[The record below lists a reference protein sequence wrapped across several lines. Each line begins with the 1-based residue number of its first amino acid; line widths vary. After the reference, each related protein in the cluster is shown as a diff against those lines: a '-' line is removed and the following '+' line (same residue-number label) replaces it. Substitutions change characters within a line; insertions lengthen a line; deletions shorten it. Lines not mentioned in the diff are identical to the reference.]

1 MSSAKFSQSPA
12 QKIFSSQVE
21 IFSARSVSEK
31 NNFSMRK
38 VSFSRL
44 HINILKN
51 YKYDSDFALF

>member
-44 HINILKN
+44 HINILK
-51 YKYDSDFALF
+51 KLQI